1 MFEVIISSVV
11 TGWVQRKLFDSQEQ
25 AVRYVDR
32 QQLRWS
38 EKGQSSREYRVE
50 VHARELPRV
59 RQLVGRAAPDLL
71 PAA

>member
-11 TGWVQRKLFDSQEQ
+11 TGRVQRRLFDSQEQ
-25 AVRYVDR
+25 AVRYVDQ

-38 EKGQSSREYRVE
+38 EKGRSSREYRVE
-50 VHARELPRV
+50 VHAREVPVVRRRV
-59 RQLVGRAAPDLL
+59 RRAAPDLL